1 MSEQMRIM
9 RSKEL
14 PEELRDRIVARH
26 RSGQGYKKISAA
38 LKVPKSTV
46 ASIILK
52 WKTFGTTRTLP
63 RAGRPAKLSY
73 RGRRALVREVKK
85 NPKITVAE
93 LQRCIR
99 EMGESCRKSTIT
111 AALHQSGLYG
121 RVARRKPLLSARH
134 MKARMEFAKKHLKDS
149 KMVTNKI
156 LWSDETKIELFGLN
170 SKRYVWRK
178 PGTAHHLSNTVP
190 TVKHGGGSI
199 MLWGCFFSCRDRTTG
214 CNRGKDE
221 CGQVQGYPG

>member
-46 ASIILK
+46 TSITLK

-93 LQRCIR
+93 LQRCSR

-134 MKARMEFAKKHLKDS
+134 MKAHMDS
-149 KMVTNKI
+149 KMVRNKI

-199 MLWGCFFSCRDRTTG
+199 MLTTG

-221 CGQVQGYPG
+221 CGQVQGYPGRKPSP

>member
-38 LKVPKSTV
+38 LNVPKSTV
-46 ASIILK
+46 ASIIHK

-93 LQRCIR
+93 LQRCSR

-121 RVARRKPLLSARH
+121 RAARRKPLLSARH
-134 MKARMEFAKKHLKDS
+134 MKARMDS
-149 KMVTNKI
+149 KMVRNKI

-170 SKRYVWRK
+170 SKWYVWRK

-199 MLWGCFFSCRDRTTG
+199 MLDRTTG

-221 CGQVQGYPG
+221 CGQVQGYPGRKPSP

>member
-1 MSEQMRIM
+1 ME
-9 RSKEL
+9 
-14 PEELRDRIVARH
+14 DV
-26 RSGQGYKKISAA
+26 
-38 LKVPKSTV
+38 
-46 ASIILK
+46 
-52 WKTFGTTRTLP
+52 WTTRTLP

-99 EMGESCRKSTIT
+99 EMGESCRKQPSLQPSTSRGFMAEWPDGSLSSVQDT
-111 AALHQSGLYG
+111 W
-121 RVARRKPLLSARH
+121 KPAWSLLKNTWR
-134 MKARMEFAKKHLKDS
+134 
-149 KMVTNKI
+149 I

-199 MLWGCFFSCRDRTTG
+199 MLWGCCSAAGTG
-214 CNRGKDE
+214 RLVANRGKDE
-221 CGQVQGYPG
+221 CGQVQGYPGRKPLQSAQDLRRGRRFTFQQDNDPKHTAKITSGFTTTPWLFLNGPARALT

>member
-1 MSEQMRIM
+1 M
-9 RSKEL
+9 
-14 PEELRDRIVARH
+14 
-26 RSGQGYKKISAA
+26 
-38 LKVPKSTV
+38 

-63 RAGRPAKLSY
+63 RAGRLAKLSY

-170 SKRYVWRK
+170 SKGYVWRK

-190 TVKHGGGSI
+190 AVKHGGGSI
-199 MLWGCFFSCRDRTTG
+199 MLWGCFSAAGTGRLVAIEGKMNAAKYRDIL
-214 CNRGKDE
+214 DE
-221 CGQVQGYPG
+221 NLLQSAQDWAEGLPSNKTMTLSTQLK